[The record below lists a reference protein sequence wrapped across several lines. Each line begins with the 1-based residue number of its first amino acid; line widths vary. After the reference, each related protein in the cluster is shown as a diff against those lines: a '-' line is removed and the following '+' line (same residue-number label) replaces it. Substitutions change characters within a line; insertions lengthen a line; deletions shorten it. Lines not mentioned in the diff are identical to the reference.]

1 MPTITL
7 KNIPPPLHRR
17 LKQRAEGR
25 HRSLNREIIAT
36 LEAAVGGGSHDVET
50 LLADAAAF
58 RGRLGFTANDADLKK
73 FRQTGRA

>member
-17 LKQRAEGR
+17 LKQRAAGK

-36 LEAAVGGGSHDVET
+36 LDAAIGGGSHDVEAV
-50 LLADAAAF
+50 LAEAAAF
-58 RGRLGFTANDADLKK
+58 RARLGFRATETDV
-73 FRQTGRA
+73 RQFARAGRA